1 MSKSKNQTTKAGQLA
16 TFYQYLKK
24 RIETASMV
32 SKATGIPQK
41 NICRY
46 KRFYEKRGQLAEV
59 RKGKCWVTGHKAN
72 FITTNKEYFPLCT
85 QTDLFEG
92 GSE

>member
-1 MSKSKNQTTKAGQLA
+1 MKTTSKAGQRV
-16 TFYQYLKK
+16 TFYQYLQT
-24 RIETASMV
+24 RIETASMIAE
-32 SKATGIPQK
+32 ATGIPQK

-59 RKGKCWVTGHKAN
+59 RKGKCWVTGYKAN
-72 FITTNKEYFPLCT
+72 FITTNRDYFPKDT

-92 GSE
+92 VTA